1 MTHYK
6 VGNPWLEAYLEMTH
20 NHNILH
26 CYRKMD
32 PFYQLNGNG
41 YKRRRGFFFP
51 FERSEVYQRRAYLS

>member
-1 MTHYK
+1 MTHNK

-20 NHNILH
+20 KNNRMFPIPPINNILH

-41 YKRRRGFFFP
+41 
-51 FERSEVYQRRAYLS
+51 